1 MRARDQA
8 VALICEAIEL
18 VDRARQCTTVGAS
31 ELEAGWSRD
40 VAVRLLRDAQIACR
54 GAIAELRSLRARPEN
69 LPPPSQDD

>member
-31 ELEAGWSRD
+31 ELEAGWSRE

-54 GAIAELRSLRARPEN
+54 GAIAELRSLRSRPEN

>member
-31 ELEAGWSRD
+31 ELEAGWSRE

-69 LPPPSQDD
+69 LPPPSHDD

>member
-18 VDRARQCTTVGAS
+18 VDRARQCTTLAAAD
-31 ELEAGWSRD
+31 LDAGWSRE

-54 GAIAELRSLRARPEN
+54 GAIAELRSLRARPET